1 MSSLRS
7 NIRGTGGN
15 IAPELRD
22 TLYRNGMKAEIVKSA
37 DGCQLVV
44 QSHDS
49 PAYTYNLSEKQYYA
63 LCDGGTNSSNRLA
76 YNTFVKIVK
85 DNFDC
90 PKDWIHARNANGC
103 VTMGLHGYRQDVG
116 YGYVRPAYLRPVRG
130 GFFSM
135 FHPDF
140 LGWTPRQQQGYHGR
154 RIGSA
159 YYLAGGGMVPVRNNN
174 YMRPGELTSGG
185 YGFYH
190 NPRQMPSP
198 PPQSVF
204 DQLGQIKVE
213 DLPQRS
219 KDPAIPYSQMWSKS
233 LVTNPFTN
241 VKWKECLESHGI
253 LIDTDK
259 KTLTIQSEA
268 TKYDRTYQ
276 LSDEEYRDLMSNRID
291 KVSLQKRVDII
302 NKAISSDYSEPIT
315 LTMLDSTERIK
326 IPLKESVSNDLALR
340 EQAAMRQQQV
350 ESIADPLSQ
359 GGQNE
364 ERLNRGTA
372 SVHGADLQELNEAK
386 GWFLEGSHGREVS
399 VGEIWVEPVKDTKP
413 DQLVCKTADGKY
425 IPVDL
430 SFNDMQSLDR
440 NIISKEQL
448 FEKLTGR
455 TLAEGEGVQRIPAG
469 QVTKDENGDYRFN
482 KNPVK
487 TTVKY
492 QMSAVINGETV
503 THEISEKEFNK
514 FVTQDDYHRM
524 KLFSKTFG
532 EVDMKTLP
540 GMRVNFMQGFEM
552 ALGAIHGL
560 ANAAGDVA
568 YGIGAV
574 RASLRNPHHEDFGHG
589 HSRSGMFIKP
599 DVDSPQEIAER
610 AFAVGMR
617 EGEMNEQMRGRGI

>member
-1 MSSLRS
+1 MSTLRS

-22 TLYRNGMKAEIVKSA
+22 TLYRNGMKAEIVKGEG
-37 DGCQLVV
+37 GCQMIV

-76 YNTFVKIVK
+76 YNTFVKIVNN
-85 DNFDC
+85 DFDC
-90 PKDWIHARNANGC
+90 PKDWVHARNANGC

-116 YGYVRPAYLRPVRG
+116 YGYVRPACLRPVRG

-140 LGWTPRQQQGYHGR
+140 LGWTPRQQPGYHGR
-154 RIGSA
+154 RINGA
-159 YYLAGGGMVPVRNNN
+159 YYLAGGGMAPVRNNN
-174 YMRPGELTSGG
+174 YIRPGELTSGG

-190 NPRQMPSP
+190 NPRRLPEPPS
-198 PPQSVF
+198 QNVF

-219 KDPAIPYSQMWSKS
+219 KDPAIPYSKMWSKS

-259 KTLTIQSEA
+259 KTLTIQSDA

-276 LSDEEYRDLMSNRID
+276 LSDEEYRTLMSNKID
-291 KVSLQKRVDII
+291 QVSLQKRVDVI
-302 NKAISSDYSEPIT
+302 NNVISADFKEPVT
-315 LTMLDSTERIK
+315 LAMLDSTSRIN
-326 IPLKESVSNDLALR
+326 IPLKESVSSDLALR
-340 EQAAMRQQQV
+340 EEAAMRQQETAV
-350 ESIADPLSQ
+350 IGDPLSQ
-359 GGQNE
+359 GRE
-364 ERLNRGTA
+364 NRGTA
-372 SVHGADLQELNEAK
+372 SVHGADLQALNEAK
-386 GWFLEGSHGREVS
+386 GWFREGSHGREVS
-399 VGEIWVEPVKDTKP
+399 VGEIWVEPIKDTKP
-413 DQLVCKTADGKY
+413 DQLVCKIAEGKY
-425 IPVDL
+425 IPVDI
-430 SFNDMQSLDR
+430 SFNDAQDLER
-440 NIISKEQL
+440 KLITKEEL
-448 FEKLTGR
+448 FTKLTGH
-455 TLAEGEGVQRIPAG
+455 TLAEGEGVQRVPAG
-469 QVTKDENGDYRFN
+469 QVTQEKDGSYRFN
-482 KNPVK
+482 KNPEK

-492 QMSAVINGETV
+492 LMSAVIDGKTV
-503 THEISEKEFNK
+503 THEISEKDYNK
-514 FVTQDDYHRM
+514 FVAQDDYHRM

-540 GMRVNFMQGFEM
+540 EMRVNFMQGLGM
-552 ALGAIHGL
+552 AFDVIHGL
-560 ANAAGDVA
+560 SGAAEDVA

-574 RASLRNPHHEDFGHG
+574 RASLRTPHYHDDYDHG
-589 HSRSGMFIKP
+589 PRRGGVFYKP
-599 DVDSPQEIAER
+599 DVDSPQDIAER

-617 EGEMNEQMRGRGI
+617 QGEINEQMRGRGI